1 MPIYIFQRE
10 STKEV
15 KEVFQNMNDKH
26 EYFGEDG
33 SENDWKRVFT
43 VPNASIDTNVDPFD
57 SKQFV
62 ERTGSKKGTVG
73 SLLDQSKELSEKRA
87 EKNGGVDPV
96 KEQYFKNYSAQR
108 KGAKHPEQMKKFE
121 NSKIKVEY
129 D

>member
-26 EYFGEDG
+26 EYFGADG

-62 ERTGSKKGTVG
+62 ERTGAKKGTIG
-73 SLLDQSKELSEKRA
+73 SLMDQSKELSEKRA

-96 KEQYFKNYSAQR
+96 KEKYFQNYSKQR
-108 KGAKHPEQMKKFE
+108 NGAKHVEQMKSFE
-121 NSKIKVEY
+121 NSKVKVDY